1 VRGEATRRA
10 IRGTWAMSV
19 PMERAGKGNG
29 RRRGGGIGGV
39 ERSVVLNEQRWTGA
53 QVLLIALDQI
63 VRDPNPT
70 TIFQL

>member
-29 RRRGGGIGGV
+29 RSGIRGVGRGRGV
-39 ERSVVLNEQRWTGA
+39 EDDGEISCLSVW
-53 QVLLIALDQI
+53 
-63 VRDPNPT
+63 
-70 TIFQL
+70 